1 LEAKVTIIKN
11 TAYLNNYIFVV
22 NNIAMQQGGSKQYN
36 LPNYQPLVS
45 IIIATYN
52 AANNLPACLDAIIA
66 QKYPAVELIIVD
78 GQSNDDTITVLKRY
92 DIYIS
97 KWISEPDKGI
107 YDALNKGTALATGK
121 WLYFLGAD
129 DRLLPGFSDMAY
141 QLKNND
147 TLYYGNT
154 VANAPLF
161 TGYFSAYRLAKYSIN
176 HQSIFYPAKVFKK
189 YTYNTKYRVFADYAL
204 NLQCWGDASIKKQYF
219 NIDIAWYALTGFS
232 AVAAD
237 DVFKKDK
244 PLLIKNSMG
253 WLMYLR
259 FLYKRRKEQKRPGSN
274 FY

>member
-1 LEAKVTIIKN
+1 MTQGDI
-11 TAYLNNYIFVV
+11 LNYDP
-22 NNIAMQQGGSKQYN
+22 ATTK
-36 LPNYQPLVS
+36 QPLVS

-52 AANNLPACLDAIIA
+52 AAQHLPACLRSIFDQA
-66 QKYPAVELIIVD
+66 YPAIEIIVID
-78 GQSNDDTITVLKRY
+78 GGSTDATFSVINEHSDRVA
-92 DIYIS
+92 
-97 KWISEPDKGI
+97 KWVSEPDNGI
-107 YDALNKGTALATGK
+107 YDALNKGVKMATGQ

-129 DRLLPGFSDMAY
+129 DRLLTGFS
-141 QLKNND
+141 QLAEQLTDTN

-154 VANAPLF
+154 VADGPLF
-161 TGYFSAYRLAKYSIN
+161 TGKFSAYRLAKYAIN
-176 HQSIFYPAKVFKK
+176 HQAIIYPAKAFEK
-189 YTYNTKYRVFADYAL
+189 YTYNTRYRVFADYAL
-204 NLQCWGDASIKKQYF
+204 NLQCWGDASIKKRYF